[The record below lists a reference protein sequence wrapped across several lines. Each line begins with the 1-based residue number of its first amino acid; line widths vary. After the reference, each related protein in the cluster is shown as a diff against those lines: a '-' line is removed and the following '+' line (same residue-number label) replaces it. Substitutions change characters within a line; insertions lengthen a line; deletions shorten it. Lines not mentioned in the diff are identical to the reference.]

1 MTYDDTWSLFDKAK
15 FAKEAGMGG
24 CFTWSVD
31 QVCGIARMD
40 DASELGMCR
49 MMGKHYRTAFL
60 LGWGK
65 QQNDDTV
72 EIS

>member
-31 QVCGIARMD
+31 QVCGIARTD
-40 DASELGMCR
+40 EAPELR
-49 MMGKHYRTAFL
+49 RSRTMG
-60 LGWGK
+60 
-65 QQNDDTV
+65 
-72 EIS
+72 